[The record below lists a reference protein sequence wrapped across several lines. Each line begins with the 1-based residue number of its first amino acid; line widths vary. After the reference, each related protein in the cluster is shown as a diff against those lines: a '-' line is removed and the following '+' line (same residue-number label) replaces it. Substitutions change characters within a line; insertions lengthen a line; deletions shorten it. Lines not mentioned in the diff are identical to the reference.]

1 MSEENLLT
9 EEPEEKTVIT
19 KPEGLPDKFW
29 NAETNE
35 VRIDALLKS
44 YLALEQKLSQKK
56 TEPFDAPPSSAD
68 EYDIKMASE
77 FLQAD
82 PEVNAR
88 LHAKGLTNA
97 QVQEVYDL
105 AAEKLVPMIM
115 GVVQDT
121 QADREI
127 ERLVDHFGGA
137 EAWAR
142 VAKQLLAF
150 GQKNLP
156 PEMLKSLASSY
167 EGVLTLHKMMNEGV
181 SAGGKIKG
189 GKSMSFRP
197 DEKELGKMM
206 RDPKYWRDR
215 DPAFIAKVTEGFQD
229 LYS

>member
-1 MSEENLLT
+1 MSEDNLLT
-9 EEPEEKTVIT
+9 ETEIENTA
-19 KPEGLPDKFW
+19 KPDGLPDKFW
-29 NAETNE
+29 NAETGE
-35 VRIDALLKS
+35 VRVEALLKS

-56 TEPFDAPPSSAD
+56 TEPTDTPPESAD
-68 EYDIKMASE
+68 KYDIKLASE
-77 FLQAD
+77 LLQND

-88 LHAKGLTNA
+88 LHAKGFTNA

-115 GVVQDT
+115 DVMQDS

-142 VAKQLLAF
+142 VAKQLYAF

-167 EGVLTLHKMMNEGV
+167 DGVLTLHRMMNEGV
-181 SAGGKIKG
+181 GAGTKMKG
-189 GKSMSFRP
+189 GKTLSFHP

-215 DPAFIAKVTEGFQD
+215 DPAYIAKVTEGFQE
-229 LYS
+229 LYR